1 MNEIKQL
8 RTHAGLEYMERQ
20 WTPEQARTTA
30 ATELTAL
37 QDAWRTLAEQAVS
50 PDADWGKV
58 EAEALRL
65 IADTLT
71 AHRSAAAWAGKGAPM
86 PAWTVE
92 DGQVVLGDVRIPL
105 TADLLAD
112 WMKGEVA

>member
-8 RTHAGLEYMERQ
+8 RTCEGLEYMERQ
-20 WTPEQARTTA
+20 WTPEQARATA

-37 QDAWRTLAEQAVS
+37 HDAWRALTEQAAS
-50 PDADWGKV
+50 PDADRKVV

-71 AHRSAAAWAGKGAPM
+71 AHRSAATWAGKGTPM

-92 DGQVVLGDVRIPL
+92 DGHVVVGDVRIPL
-105 TADLLAD
+105 TVDLLAD
-112 WMKGEVA
+112 WMKGEAA